1 MRFEEIKAYREH
13 KIININLIEKEKI
26 NIKIENLISFLKVGE
41 KYYIKDIKVTYYNFI
56 IWILTLF
63 LTRIYG
69 KRFWTT

>member
-41 KYYIKDIKVTYYNFI
+41 KYYK
-56 IWILTLF
+56 
-63 LTRIYG
+63 
-69 KRFWTT
+69 